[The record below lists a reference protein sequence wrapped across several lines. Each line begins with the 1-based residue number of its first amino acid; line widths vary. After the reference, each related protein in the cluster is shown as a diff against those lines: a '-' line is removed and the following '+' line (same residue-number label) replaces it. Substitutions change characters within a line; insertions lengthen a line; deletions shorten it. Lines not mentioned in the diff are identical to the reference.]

1 MNMTTAHRTVGP
13 LTLLWAAAL
22 LAAVAGGAGCDGN
35 KKDDLAAIRAEN
47 LKQIQSLPYL
57 NWVPVSPGEAQKSG
71 VTILNAARSSAGMN
85 LFNSRPRNVA
95 QLMDA
100 TGRVWHT
107 WTAMQGGTEGWHH
120 VEPGSDGALY
130 VVVPE
135 KMLVKIDW
143 NSRVEWVS
151 DVRAHHDL
159 AIHPSGDLYVLTNEI
174 ISVPHAGREIPLLA
188 DYVAVLTPDGRLRKK
203 FSLWDLFRNRVPAK
217 KLNKIAHMVDRMPD
231 YRSEILTDSLF
242 DILHANSIE
251 CIETE
256 SHPVFAKGQFLISLL
271 MLNTVAVVDLDRGK
285 VIWRWEHGEVDR
297 QHHATLLPNGN
308 VLLFD
313 NGTHRT
319 YSRILEVDPSNDR
332 VVWSYTAHPRRSL
345 HSRSR
350 GGNQP
355 LPNGN
360 ILITESDRGRAFEI
374 TTSGQTV
381 WEFFNPD
388 FTVDPSDGIL
398 KRAAIYRMRR
408 LDETELGRL
417 GISGRLGTGP
427 AGAPNP

>member
-13 LTLLWAAAL
+13 LILLWAAAL
-22 LAAVAGGAGCDGN
+22 FAAVAGGAGCGG
-35 KKDDLAAIRAEN
+35 KKKNDLAAIRAEN

-71 VTILNAARSSAGMN
+71 VTVLDAARSSAGMN

-107 WTAMQGGTEGWHH
+107 WTAMQGGTQGWHH
-120 VEPGSDGALY
+120 VEPGTDGALY
-130 VVVPE
+130 VVME
-135 KMLVKIDW
+135 ERMLVKLGW

-159 AIHPSGDLYVLTNEI
+159 AIHPSGDLYALANEI
-174 ISVPHAGREIPLLA
+174 ISVRRAGREIPLLA

-203 FSLWDLFRNRVPAK
+203 VSLWDLFGNLVPAE
-217 KLNKIAHMVDRMPD
+217 KLNKIGRMVNRMPD
-231 YRSEILTDSLF
+231 YRSEILTNSLF
-242 DILHANSIE
+242 DIFHANSIE

-285 VIWRWEHGEVDR
+285 VIWRWGPGEVDR

-313 NGTHRT
+313 NGTHRR
-319 YSRILEVDPSNDR
+319 YSRILEVNPGSDR
-332 VVWSYTAHPRRSL
+332 VVWSYTADPPASL
-345 HSRSR
+345 FSRSR
-350 GGNQP
+350 GGNQL

-374 TTSGQTV
+374 TRSGQMV

-388 FTVDPSDGIL
+388 FDKGTPDGIL

-408 LDETELGRL
+408 LDEAELGRL